1 MTDHV
6 KGQWYTVSKT
16 SLLGGEGI
24 HICDVR
30 GLPGDGLTDEANA
43 ERIAACVNACDGY
56 TTDQLKALAGG
67 NVKREVT
74 RVADKLCEAENR
86 YLKAEAYRDRLR
98 RALEA
103 LLEHE
108 GTVDDTGIGE
118 MPSQALE
125 DARHGAMILIEEVK
139 KLEQQETP
147 L

>member
-1 MTDHV
+1 
-6 KGQWYTVSKT
+6 
-16 SLLGGEGI
+16 
-24 HICDVR
+24 
-30 GLPGDGLTDEANA
+30 
-43 ERIAACVNACDGY
+43 
-56 TTDQLKALAGG
+56 
-67 NVKREVT
+67 VKREVT

-86 YLKAEAYRDRLR
+86 YLKAEAYLDRLLS
-98 RALEA
+98 ALEA